1 MKIKTA
7 LILCAG
13 FGKRL
18 HPLTSKTPKPL
29 LKIKNITLLERTL
42 NIIKQLE
49 IKNVKIN
56 TFHLEN
62 EIINFLSNYK
72 SNINID
78 IIKDGKDILDT
89 GGGIINLIKSSTE
102 DDFIVFNPDTIWDL
116 KYKDELG
123 KMIEYYYSN
132 KLNNLL
138 LVVNKNKS
146 FDKRLK
152 GDFELKNSNLVKYKE
167 KNYIYIGCQ
176 IINKKIFQNINEKS
190 FSISKIWNTEI
201 DRNNLN
207 GFESK
212 EDFIHVTDLEI
223 YNKLLKIN

>member
-29 LKIKNITLLERTL
+29 LKINNITLLERTL
-42 NIIKQLE
+42 NIVRQLE
-49 IKNVKIN
+49 IKDVKIN

-72 SNINID
+72 TNINID

-89 GGGIINLIKSSTE
+89 GGGIINLIKSSSE
-102 DDFIVFNPDTIWDL
+102 NDFIVFNPDTIWGL
-116 KYKDELG
+116 KYKDELE

-152 GDFELKNSNLVKYKE
+152 GDFELKEKNLVNYKE

-176 IINKKIFQNINEKS
+176 IINKKIFQNITEKS

-212 EDFIHVTDLEI
+212 ENFIHVTDLEI
-223 YNKLLKIN
+223 YNKLTKN

>member
-102 DDFIVFNPDTIWDL
+102 NDFIVFNPDTIWDL
-116 KYKDELG
+116 KYKDELE

-132 KLNNLL
+132 KLNNVL

-146 FDKRLK
+146 FDKRFK
-152 GDFELKNSNLVKYKE
+152 GDFELKNKNLVNYKE

-176 IINKKIFQNINEKS
+176 IINKKIFQNITEKS

-223 YNKLLKIN
+223 YNKLTKN

>member
-18 HPLTSKTPKPL
+18 LPLTSKTPKPL

-62 EIINFLSNYK
+62 EIVNFLSNYK

-102 DDFIVFNPDTIWDL
+102 NDFIVFNPDTIWDL
-116 KYKDELG
+116 QYKDELE

-152 GDFELKNSNLVKYKE
+152 GDFELKNKNLVKYKE

-212 EDFIHVTDLEI
+212 QDFMHVTDLKI
-223 YNKLLKIN
+223 YNKLIKN

>member
-102 DDFIVFNPDTIWDL
+102 DDFIVFNPDTIWGL
-116 KYKDELG
+116 KYKDELE

-152 GDFELKNSNLVKYKE
+152 GDFELKEKNLVNYKE

-176 IINKKIFQNINEKS
+176 IINKKIFQNITEKS

-223 YNKLLKIN
+223 YNKLTKN

>member
-102 DDFIVFNPDTIWDL
+102 NDFIVFNPDTIWDL
-116 KYKDELG
+116 KYKDELE

-152 GDFELKNSNLVKYKE
+152 GDFELKEKNLVNYKE

-223 YNKLLKIN
+223 YNKLTKN

>member
-89 GGGIINLIKSSTE
+89 GGGIINLIKSSSE
-102 DDFIVFNPDTIWDL
+102 NDFIIFNPDTIWDL
-116 KYKDELG
+116 KYKDELE

-152 GDFELKNSNLVKYKE
+152 GDFELKKKNLVNYKE

-223 YNKLLKIN
+223 YNKLTKN

>member
-102 DDFIVFNPDTIWDL
+102 NDFIVFNPDTIWDL
-116 KYKDELG
+116 KYKDELE

-132 KLNNLL
+132 KLNNVL

-146 FDKRLK
+146 FDKRFK
-152 GDFELKNSNLVKYKE
+152 GDFELKNKNLVNYKE

-176 IINKKIFQNINEKS
+176 IINKKIFQNITEKS
-190 FSISKIWNTEI
+190 FPISKIWNTQI

-212 EDFIHVTDLEI
+212 EDFIHLTDLEI
-223 YNKLLKIN
+223 YNKLTKN

>member
-102 DDFIVFNPDTIWDL
+102 NDFIVFNPDTIWDL
-116 KYKDELG
+116 KYKDELE

-132 KLNNLL
+132 KLNNVL

-146 FDKRLK
+146 FDKRFK
-152 GDFELKNSNLVKYKE
+152 GDFELKNKNLVNYKE

-176 IINKKIFQNINEKS
+176 IINKKIFQNITEKS
-190 FSISKIWNTEI
+190 FPISKIWNTEI

-212 EDFIHVTDLEI
+212 EDFIHLTDLEI
-223 YNKLLKIN
+223 YNKLTKN

>member
-1 MKIKTA
+1 M
-7 LILCAG
+7 
-13 FGKRL
+13 
-18 HPLTSKTPKPL
+18 
-29 LKIKNITLLERTL
+29 
-42 NIIKQLE
+42 
-49 IKNVKIN
+49 
-56 TFHLEN
+56 
-62 EIINFLSNYK
+62 
-72 SNINID
+72 NID

-102 DDFIVFNPDTIWDL
+102 NDFIIFNPDTIWDL
-116 KYKDELG
+116 KYKDELE

-152 GDFELKNSNLVKYKE
+152 GDFELKHKNLVKYKE

-176 IINKKIFQNINEKS
+176 IINKKIFQNITKKS

-201 DRNNLN
+201 DKNNLN

-212 EDFIHVTDLEI
+212 EDFVHVTDLEI
-223 YNKLLKIN
+223 YNKLTKN

>member
-102 DDFIVFNPDTIWDL
+102 NDFIVFNPDTIWDL
-116 KYKDELG
+116 KYKDELE

-132 KLNNLL
+132 KLNNVL

-146 FDKRLK
+146 FDKRFK
-152 GDFELKNSNLVKYKE
+152 GDFELKNKNLVKYKE

-176 IINKKIFQNINEKS
+176 IINKKIFQNITEKS
-190 FSISKIWNTEI
+190 FPISKIWNTQI

-223 YNKLLKIN
+223 YNKLTKN